1 MQYVLDP
8 RILPPGGAA
17 VQCTRCGHVFM
28 ASPQAPTPPP
38 RPAPAATGQGGA
50 PSGITSTQLYG
61 TGRPPVPST
70 QIFGSGPHP
79 KPTMDGALPTPVP
92 NTTQAFG
99 ALPPSREADRSVSAV
114 PATPSGAS
122 VEVTLE
128 FGTVPPQGT
137 TAPGNTTQA
146 FGAVPAQGTT
156 SPGNTTQAF
165 GAVQGGAPRATPGK
179 ASGAVP
185 AQAPTSPGNAT
196 QAFGAV
202 PAQPSMSPGNA
213 TQAFGAV
220 PAQGSSA
227 PGNATQAFGAVPAQ
241 PSMSPGNATQAFG
254 AAPAQP
260 SMSPGNATQAFGAVP
275 AQPSMSPGNATQAFG
290 AVPAQSS
297 ASPGN
302 ATRVFGAVP
311 AQSSA
316 SPSNA
321 TRVFGAVPAQG
332 SSAPG
337 NARQAFGAVVP
348 RGPAPQ
354 GLAQSVGAVPSH
366 DAPVPSHPQ
375 ASGAVPAHARPAQLG
390 RSQPFG
396 AIPAPVGSA
405 RVIGVPPVAP
415 AQEPGTPS
423 RSSSGIFPARTS
435 TSAHGAT
442 QALGAVPATPPPD
455 SQRPVGTTQSYG
467 AVSAEP
473 PPGSSTSGPGIGRT
487 AVFGATPV
495 APVQDAGIRLPPES
509 PATVGSKTLLPFG
522 PTSQGSK
529 AVEPV
534 SGTPSALRRP
544 PVELPPE
551 LLAVSRAPSSREGG
565 DSGRPVGREQL
576 LLPLVAVAGL
586 VLTTVLAY
594 PAWRDRNSDMPPA
607 AVEDKDRA
615 AALLRRDD
623 LASREE
629 AIQRLRTLNA
639 AHPKYTEAQA
649 ELAVA
654 LALRVSDLQAEFE
667 QLRNRADILNRE
679 KDATLDIGDA
689 QEQRR
694 QVASLD
700 QQLAELT
707 GQMGSLR
714 SEVNALHKEL
724 DQQIAV
730 LSPAPDVE
738 PAPALVARLKARAIQ
753 AGVTGAPD
761 ALALA
766 ERLRN
771 AEGTPSTWSTLA
783 RAEYALSSG
792 SPPDSLMGVAKELAQ
807 LRQEDRTLLRAY
819 VLGARL
825 SLRLNEAAMAR
836 SLLDDV
842 LALNPNHQLASRLLA
857 QLHASD
863 SP

>member
-1 MQYVLDP
+1 
-8 RILPPGGAA
+8 
-17 VQCTRCGHVFM
+17 
-28 ASPQAPTPPP
+28 
-38 RPAPAATGQGGA
+38 
-50 PSGITSTQLYG
+50 
-61 TGRPPVPST
+61 
-70 QIFGSGPHP
+70 
-79 KPTMDGALPTPVP
+79 
-92 NTTQAFG
+92 
-99 ALPPSREADRSVSAV
+99 
-114 PATPSGAS
+114 
-122 VEVTLE
+122 
-128 FGTVPPQGT
+128 
-137 TAPGNTTQA
+137 
-146 FGAVPAQGTT
+146 
-156 SPGNTTQAF
+156 
-165 GAVQGGAPRATPGK
+165 
-179 ASGAVP
+179 
-185 AQAPTSPGNAT
+185 
-196 QAFGAV
+196 
-202 PAQPSMSPGNA
+202 
-213 TQAFGAV
+213 
-220 PAQGSSA
+220 
-227 PGNATQAFGAVPAQ
+227 
-241 PSMSPGNATQAFG
+241 
-254 AAPAQP
+254 
-260 SMSPGNATQAFGAVP
+260 
-275 AQPSMSPGNATQAFG
+275 
-290 AVPAQSS
+290 
-297 ASPGN
+297 
-302 ATRVFGAVP
+302 
-311 AQSSA
+311 
-316 SPSNA
+316 
-321 TRVFGAVPAQG
+321 
-332 SSAPG
+332 
-337 NARQAFGAVVP
+337 
-348 RGPAPQ
+348 
-354 GLAQSVGAVPSH
+354 
-366 DAPVPSHPQ
+366 
-375 ASGAVPAHARPAQLG
+375 
-390 RSQPFG
+390 
-396 AIPAPVGSA
+396 
-405 RVIGVPPVAP
+405 
-415 AQEPGTPS
+415 
-423 RSSSGIFPARTS
+423 
-435 TSAHGAT
+435 
-442 QALGAVPATPPPD
+442 
-455 SQRPVGTTQSYG
+455 
-467 AVSAEP
+467 
-473 PPGSSTSGPGIGRT
+473 
-487 AVFGATPV
+487 
-495 APVQDAGIRLPPES
+495 
-509 PATVGSKTLLPFG
+509 
-522 PTSQGSK
+522 
-529 AVEPV
+529 
-534 SGTPSALRRP
+534 
-544 PVELPPE
+544 
-551 LLAVSRAPSSREGG
+551 
-565 DSGRPVGREQL
+565 
-576 LLPLVAVAGL
+576 
-586 VLTTVLAY
+586 
-594 PAWRDRNSDMPPA
+594 
-607 AVEDKDRA
+607 VEDKDRA

-689 QEQRR
+689 QEQSR

>member
-220 PAQGSSA
+220 PAQ
-227 PGNATQAFGAVPAQ
+227 
-241 PSMSPGNATQAFG
+241 
-254 AAPAQP
+254 
-260 SMSPGNATQAFGAVP
+260 
-275 AQPSMSPGNATQAFG
+275 PSMSPGNATQAFG

-297 ASPGN
+297 ASPG
-302 ATRVFGAVP
+302 
-311 AQSSA
+311 
-316 SPSNA
+316 NA

-689 QEQRR
+689 QEQSR

>member
-8 RILPPGGAA
+8 RLLPPGGAA

-28 ASPQAPTPPP
+28 ASSQGPNPPP

-50 PSGITSTQLYG
+50 SSGVGSTHIYG
-61 TGRPPVPST
+61 TGRPAVPST
-70 QIFGSGPHP
+70 QMFGSGPHP

-99 ALPPSREADRSVSAV
+99 ALTPSREADRSVSAV

-122 VEVTLE
+122 VEGTLA
-128 FGTVPPQGT
+128 FGAAPAQGAM
-137 TAPGNTTQA
+137 APGNATQA
-146 FGAVPAQGTT
+146 FGAVPAQGAT

-179 ASGAVP
+179 TSSAVP
-185 AQAPTSPGNAT
+185 AQASTSPGNATQAVGMVPAQVSASPGNAT

-202 PAQPSMSPGNA
+202 PAQVPASPGNATQAFGAVPAQASMSPGNA

-220 PAQGSSA
+220 PAQA
-227 PGNATQAFGAVPAQ
+227 
-241 PSMSPGNATQAFG
+241 
-254 AAPAQP
+254 
-260 SMSPGNATQAFGAVP
+260 
-275 AQPSMSPGNATQAFG
+275 SMSPGNATQAFG

-302 ATRVFGAVP
+302 ATQA
-311 AQSSA
+311 
-316 SPSNA
+316 
-321 TRVFGAVPAQG
+321 FGAVPAQG

-337 NARQAFGAVVP
+337 NAKQAFGAVVP
-348 RGPAPQ
+348 RGPAPKAP
-354 GLAQSVGAVPSH
+354 AQSFGAVPSH
-366 DAPVPSHPQ
+366 DVPVPGHTQ
-375 ASGAVPAHARPAQLG
+375 AFGAVPAHDAPAQLG
-390 RSQPFG
+390 RAQTFG
-396 AIPAPVGSA
+396 AIPAPVGSE

-415 AQEPGTPS
+415 AQVPGTPS

-435 TSAHGAT
+435 ASAHGAT
-442 QALGAVPATPPPD
+442 QAFGAVPATPPPD
-455 SQRPVGTTQSYG
+455 SQRPVGTTRSYG

-487 AVFGATPV
+487 AVFGAAPV

-522 PTSQGSK
+522 PTAQGSG
-529 AVEPV
+529 AVAPV

-544 PVELPPE
+544 TVELPPE
-551 LLAVSRAPSSREGG
+551 LLAVSRASSPREEG
-565 DSGRPVGREQL
+565 DSGRPVGRERL

-586 VLTTVLAY
+586 VLTAVLAY

-607 AVEDKDRA
+607 AVADKDWA

-623 LASREE
+623 LASREQ

-654 LALRVSDLQAEFE
+654 LALRVSDLQAGFE

-679 KDATLDIGDA
+679 KDEIPDVGDA
-689 QEQRR
+689 QERHRR
-694 QVASLD
+694 VAALD

-714 SEVNALHKEL
+714 SEVDALHKEL
-724 DQQIAV
+724 DQQMAV

-738 PAPALVARLKARAIQ
+738 PAPALVARLKARAIH
-753 AGVTGAPD
+753 AGVTVAPD